1 MALGAIREFVDAD
14 DVQALVLARCRAFA
28 LEFVTAS
35 LIRKRSV
42 VRIQVRPPVICRVLS
57 AWRPVVAEM
66 PPVRP
71 FGSGRTHC
79 WSANDDAWSRKRGK
93 LSLTLLSQL
102 ASQPPPSCNLFV
114 SACCRHEND
123 TFAGRRWHFCQGPA
137 ARGAAADLLRRA
149 GHGGLT
155 GSPDSEAPVRRI
167 AIV

>member
-1 MALGAIREFVDAD
+1 MGRLFILPDKEEVRGSNPGAPTSHLQGSVI
-14 DVQALVLARCRAFA
+14 LVL
-28 LEFVTAS
+28 S
-35 LIRKRSV
+35 
-42 VRIQVRPPVICRVLS
+42 P
-57 AWRPVVAEM
+57 WRPVVAEM

-123 TFAGRRWHFCQGPA
+123 TFAGRRRHFCQGPA

-155 GSPDSEAPVRRI
+155 GSPDSKTPARRI